1 MARAVV
7 NDDCGA
13 EGGGLEAR
21 KEAFN

>member
-13 EGGGLEAR
+13 DGGGLEAR